1 MQPESDFLFFGK
13 NGQQLTN
20 GFLNCFSLVP
30 FGFFCWPFL
39 RACRSFRSFSTYS
52 MARMS
57 SSESGTSTRRSTS
70 VEELSDDGV
79 NFELTFSCPSQENL
93 ERGPQGRP
101 YGNSFHSSAE
111 VQHQAIQNPEDHQIR
126 RLHEPPRAI
135 IPSYHRRMN
144 MRVVVDLEALFPDGA
159 YDYHTGQLV
168 DNLENI
174 HIFTFTS
181 YTQLQDLNVDYLKSA
196 IQELCWECF
205 GSPLRKR
212 DFKLWLQVLPP
223 LLPRLPYGRFEA
235 LNYDNFWI
243 EVMNAHQIPFGQSQI
258 LLRAHRPESIFD

>member
-1 MQPESDFLFFGK
+1 
-13 NGQQLTN
+13 
-20 GFLNCFSLVP
+20 
-30 FGFFCWPFL
+30 
-39 RACRSFRSFSTYS
+39 

-70 VEELSDDGV
+70 VEEHSDDGV

-181 YTQLQDLNVDYLKSA
+181 YTQLQDLNVDYIKSA

-205 GSPLRKR
+205 GSSLRKR

-258 LLRAHRPESIFD
+258 LLRAHHPESIFD

>member
-1 MQPESDFLFFGK
+1 MQPESDFLFFEK

-93 ERGPQGRP
+93 ERGP
-101 YGNSFHSSAE
+101 
-111 VQHQAIQNPEDHQIR
+111 
-126 RLHEPPRAI
+126 
-135 IPSYHRRMN
+135 
-144 MRVVVDLEALFPDGA
+144 
-159 YDYHTGQLV
+159 
-168 DNLENI
+168 
-174 HIFTFTS
+174 
-181 YTQLQDLNVDYLKSA
+181 
-196 IQELCWECF
+196 
-205 GSPLRKR
+205 
-212 DFKLWLQVLPP
+212 
-223 LLPRLPYGRFEA
+223 
-235 LNYDNFWI
+235 
-243 EVMNAHQIPFGQSQI
+243 
-258 LLRAHRPESIFD
+258 